1 MGLKVLLLFSLLASF
16 LPVLA
21 AAAELGAL
29 HGDDAFDAGSYGSY
43 PVRTYMS
50 TDVVSPRLNILR
62 SSSLCRNDLYWVFS
76 PRGSSVSEPGAM
88 ILDSAGNLIWT
99 KGGYDQVYNLQVQ
112 EYMGEMYL
120 TFWAGTDAVQGH
132 GAGTYYMVSTSSLV
146 SVSLCSN

>member
-1 MGLKVLLLFSLLASF
+1 MGLKVLFLYSLLVSL

-21 AAAELGAL
+21 ATEVGAL
-29 HGDDAFDAGSYGSY
+29 HGDDAFDAGSYGPY
-43 PVRTYMS
+43 PIHTYMS
-50 TDVVSPRLNILR
+50 TDVVSPLLNILK

-112 EYMGEMYL
+112 EYMGEKYL

-132 GAGTYYMVSTSSLV
+132 GAGTYYMVSTCWLAFTSLY
-146 SVSLCSN
+146 SY